1 MPTINELIAKVKE
14 NLKATLTSN
23 SSAEEIKRVDGF
35 VSELDGIEQEAN
47 NIIKEKSDITDMY
60 IKAVKNQGSTE
71 QAEDEKEAKPKSL
84 EEIGTEVINK
94 DKK

>member
-14 NLKATLTSN
+14 NLKATITTE
-23 SSAEEIKRVDGF
+23 SSADYIKKVDGF

-47 NIIKEKSDITDMY
+47 HIIKEKSDITDMY

-71 QAEDEKEAKPKSL
+71 QPKDEEDAKPKSL
-84 EEIGTEVINK
+84 EDIATEVINK

>member
-60 IKAVKNQGSTE
+60 IKAVKNQGSPE

-84 EEIGTEVINK
+84 EEIATEVINK

>member
-1 MPTINELIAKVKE
+1 MPTINELIAKVKGD
-14 NLKATLTSN
+14 LKATLTSN

-47 NIIKEKSDITDMY
+47 NIIKEKTDITDMY
-60 IKAVKNQGSTE
+60 IKAVKNQGSPE
-71 QAEDEKEAKPKSL
+71 QPKDDEDAKPKSL
-84 EEIGTEVINK
+84 EEIATEVINK